1 MIRKDFEKLG
11 VHYFEERLP
20 NGLLVRVIEK
30 PGFAKRYAFV
40 ATDYGSIDAEFILD
54 GKKYTT
60 PQGVAHYLEHKMFD
74 LPEGNAMQEFAKY
87 AGANNAFTSY
97 TMTAYYVECTEHLE
111 ENLEILLRMVTT
123 GYFTEESVQK
133 ERGIIAQEIRMYD
146 DSADSAVMEN
156 LFRIMYQNH
165 PVRNNI
171 AGTVESIEEIT
182 AETLKLCHDTF
193 YDPSNLIVCVIGDVD
208 AQKIIDQVRCQTPA
222 GKPARVERCYGA
234 PEPQEVRNRRI
245 EKEMEISMP
254 AFAIG
259 FRCPDAGR
267 GRDAM
272 RMELIGELAGEILIG
287 ESSELYQKLYD
298 ENVID
303 ADFSVDYERMK
314 GMALLE
320 LCGDSEQ
327 PERILQEVLQEAA
340 CVIKTGVDRA
350 LLDRLKK
357 SVTGRRLRGLD
368 GFEGTCYRMCAY
380 YFDGA
385 EYLDYPDIYAGVT
398 AEDVEQFIRENVK
411 EELAFVSVIRPK
423 REKEEKSCC

>member
-1 MIRKDFEKLG
+1 MNKKVFPQLG
-11 VHYFEERLP
+11 EQYFEQRLE
-20 NGLLVRVIEK
+20 NGMMVRVVEK
-30 PGFAKRYAFV
+30 PGFAKKYAFV
-40 ATDYGSIDAEFILD
+40 AVNFGSIDTKFRLNGVDYA
-54 GKKYTT
+54 T
-60 PQGVAHYLEHKMFD
+60 PDGVAHYLEHKMFD

-111 ENLEILLRMVTT
+111 ENFEILLCMVTT

-133 ERGIIAQEIRMYD
+133 ERGIIAQEIKMYE

-182 AETLKLCHDTF
+182 ADTLKLCHDAF

-208 AQKIIDQVRCQTPA
+208 AASIIEQARRLTPA
-222 GKPARVERCYGA
+222 GKKPQFERCCGA
-234 PEPQEVRNRRI
+234 PEPEKVPVRTI
-245 EKEMEISMP
+245 EKQMEIAMP

-267 GRDAM
+267 GADAM
-272 RMELIGELAGEILIG
+272 RMDLIGEMAGEMLVG
-287 ESSELYQKLYD
+287 ESSKLYQKLYD

-320 LCGDSEQ
+320 LSGDSED
-327 PERILQEVLQEAA
+327 PRRILREVLAEAA
-340 CVIKTGVDRA
+340 RVLETGVDRA
-350 LLDRLKK
+350 LLARLKK
-357 SVTGRRLRGLD
+357 SVTGRRLRELD

-385 EYLDYPDIYAGVT
+385 EYFDYPEIYASVT

-411 EELAFVSVIRPK
+411 EEQAFLSVITPK
-423 REKEEKSCC
+423 REEE

>member
-1 MIRKDFEKLG
+1 M
-11 VHYFEERLP
+11 
-20 NGLLVRVIEK
+20 
-30 PGFAKRYAFV
+30 
-40 ATDYGSIDAEFILD
+40 
-54 GKKYTT
+54 
-60 PQGVAHYLEHKMFD
+60 AHYLEHKMFD

-111 ENLEILLRMVTT
+111 ENFEILLRMVTT
-123 GYFTEESVQK
+123 GYFTDESVQK
-133 ERGIIAQEIRMYD
+133 ERGIIAQEIKMYE

-182 AETLKLCHDTF
+182 ADTLKLCHDAF

-208 AQKIIDQVRCQTPA
+208 AASIIEQARRLTPA
-222 GKPARVERCYGA
+222 GKKPQFERCCGA
-234 PEPQEVRNRRI
+234 PEPEQVPVRTI
-245 EKEMEISMP
+245 EKQMEIAMP

-267 GRDAM
+267 GADAM
-272 RMELIGELAGEILIG
+272 RMDLIGEMAGEMLVG
-287 ESSELYQKLYD
+287 ESSKLYQKLYD

-320 LCGDSEQ
+320 LSGDSED
-327 PERILQEVLQEAA
+327 PRRILREVLAEAA
-340 CVIKTGVDRA
+340 RVLETGVDRV
-350 LLDRLKK
+350 LLARLKK
-357 SVTGRRLRGLD
+357 SVTGRRLRELD

-385 EYLDYPDIYAGVT
+385 EYFDYPEIYASVT

-411 EELAFVSVIRPK
+411 EEQAFLSVITPK
-423 REKEEKSCC
+423 REEE